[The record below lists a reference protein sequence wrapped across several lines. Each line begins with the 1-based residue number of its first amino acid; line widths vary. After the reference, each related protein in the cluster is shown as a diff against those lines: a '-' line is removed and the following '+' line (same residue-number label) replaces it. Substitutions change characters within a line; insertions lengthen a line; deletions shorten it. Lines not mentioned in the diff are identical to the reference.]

1 MVEVG
6 VAVTAAVDI
15 MVVDITAG
23 AASMVVVVVFMAAA
37 AASTAVV
44 VVSMADIVNGVRLEI
59 GFSMRSSIYAG

>member
-1 MVEVG
+1 M
-6 VAVTAAVDI
+6 AVTAA
-15 MVVDITAG
+15 VDITAG
-23 AASMVVVVVFMAAA
+23 AASMVVVAFMAAA